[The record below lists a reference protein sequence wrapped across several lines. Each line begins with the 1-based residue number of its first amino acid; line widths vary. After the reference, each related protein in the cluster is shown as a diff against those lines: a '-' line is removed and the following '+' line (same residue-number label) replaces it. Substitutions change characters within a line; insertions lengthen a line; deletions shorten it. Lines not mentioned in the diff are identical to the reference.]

1 DVFKG
6 VHAFAAEGRLRF
18 EGQSRWQSGLQSLGA
33 LAIPQVRDCFWGIS
47 DYESIPEFGRKGAL
61 FPCSDSHKP
70 LYLSNPEK
78 WCRFIHNLDCQKH
91 GLDCTDG
98 KKCGFT
104 MPKAWLC
111 HKYREAAALLLNSQL
126 QGN

>member
-1 DVFKG
+1 VLWLTT
-6 VHAFAAEGRLRF
+6 VHPACA
-18 EGQSRWQSGLQSLGA
+18 GQVLPIAG
-33 LAIPQVRDCFWGIS
+33 IGIS
-47 DYESIPEFGRKGAL
+47 GFGRKGAL
-61 FPCSDSHKP
+61 FPFSDIHKS
-70 LYLSNPEK
+70 LQLSNPEK
-78 WCRFIHNLDCQKH
+78 WGRFIHILNCQKH